1 MLEVGII
8 EPITESK
15 WISLMVVHDKK
26 KGGIIICVDLRKLN
40 DAFLHD
46 MFPTWFT
53 DEFFGE
59 CRRKISLL
67 IYKRIFWV
75 SPK

>member
-46 MFPTWFT
+46 MFPTRFT
-53 DEFFGE
+53 DEVLENVGGKE
-59 CRRKISLL
+59 VYSST
-67 IYKRIFWV
+67 